1 MKIIISVCISLF
13 SVLFVFSQEDSSLLI
28 ERTYTPNSRIFIDST
43 LNRVITIAKVSSNKE
58 INKDYTLKEDE
69 NLQDVLPDVNFNGN
83 GKDYFILSVYVY
95 KKDTGDIIRNEIENT
110 ILLSSSSFLENKDY
124 EEIVFKNTTEE
135 FNQCNNGLDD
145 IVNTN
150 LLASLGNYGIVKRNY
165 KTKQTLELI
174 FVDCSYVSTLDIKPD
189 NIGYYIS
196 PSNENRLFLCNDKE
210 LMIVSISYKS
220 KD

>member
-1 MKIIISVCISLF
+1 MKIITSVCVLLF
-13 SVLFVFSQEDSSLLI
+13 SIFFAYSQEDGSLLI

-43 LNRVITIAKVSSNKE
+43 LNRIVSIAKVSSNKE

-69 NLQDVLPDVNFNGN
+69 NLQDVIPDVNFNGD
-83 GKDYFILSVYVY
+83 GKDYFILSVYAY
-95 KKDTGDIIRNEIENT
+95 KKDTGDILRNEIETT
-110 ILLSSSSFLENKDY
+110 ILLSSSSFLENKGY
-124 EEIVFKNTTEE
+124 EEIIFKNTTEE
-135 FNQCNNGLDD
+135 FNQCNNGLDG

-165 KTKQTLELI
+165 ETKETLELI
-174 FVDCSYVSTLDIKPD
+174 FVDCSYVSTLDIKSN

-196 PSNENRLFLCNDKE
+196 SSNENTLFLYNNQE
-210 LMIVSISYKS
+210 LMIVSISNDS